1 MTPVTELEFERQ
13 VADAIK
19 QLDYK
24 VTLEPWGRPDQAT
37 WLDRI
42 SSWFSKPS
50 GSPFVPDMMVAHG
63 RRFAVVEAK
72 AYPVLLGPVIQARH
86 YADYFEA
93 PAIICVPDDA
103 FPKIPE
109 SVCELA
115 ELNGVV
121 LTPIA
126 EIGEKLQ
133 TLLH

>member
-1 MTPVTELEFERQ
+1 
-13 VADAIK
+13 
-19 QLDYK
+19 
-24 VTLEPWGRPDQAT
+24 
-37 WLDRI
+37 
-42 SSWFSKPS
+42 
-50 GSPFVPDMMVAHG
+50 MMVAHG
-63 RRFAVVEAK
+63 NKFAVVEAK

-86 YADYFEA
+86 YSDYFEA

-115 ELNGVV
+115 QLNDVV

>member
-1 MTPVTELEFERQ
+1 MSPSTGMEFERQ

-24 VTLEPWGRPDQAT
+24 VTLEPWGRPDQTT

-42 SSWFSKPS
+42 SSWISKPAS
-50 GSPFVPDMMVAHG
+50 SPYTPDMLVTHSG
-63 RRFAVVEAK
+63 KVAVVEAK
-72 AYPVLLGPVIQARH
+72 GYPILLGPVIQARH

-103 FPKIPE
+103 FPKIPD
-109 SVCELA
+109 SVCEWA
-115 ELNGVV
+115 QLNDIV

-126 EIGEKLQ
+126 EIGDKLQ